1 MNVELEKLIH
11 QTSVDITTHL
21 DNESM
26 LEFLHLAWGRTWL
39 ATYVSG
45 QLTSKSCCSDS
56 ERGEQYWSTTM
67 KLILQHP
74 NQTKTQRANKA
85 SEPWQHVPFKSDT
98 TVARLY
104 NCLQSLKPMALHWI
118 RSMLIRYGKQHQIW
132 TTKCQLKSYS
142 LLKPSLST
150 CTNQIK
156 PTCSVVGSGR
166 FLWPVSSEHQKTR
179 WPGCPDVP
187 VV

>member
-1 MNVELEKLIH
+1 MNLCSISFTWPEDVRGLLRMSQGSWHLSLAALTVNVASNIGAPQWSSYCSIPIKQKL
-11 QTSVDITTHL
+11 
-21 DNESM
+21 
-26 LEFLHLAWGRTWL
+26 
-39 ATYVSG
+39 
-45 QLTSKSCCSDS
+45 
-56 ERGEQYWSTTM
+56 
-67 KLILQHP
+67 
-74 NQTKTQRANKA
+74 NKA

-98 TVARLY
+98 KVARIY

-118 RSMLIRYGKQHQIW
+118 RIKLIRHGKQHQIW